1 MGDTY
6 GSAYVAMGARSI
18 SDADMVFAWDDAK
31 VGMMEAE
38 KAANI
43 LFAAEGEKATEKQA
57 AAYEGKQN
65 AVTSASARG
74 IVDAV
79 IAPAQTRKH
88 LIMAFSML

>member
-38 KAANI
+38 KQQI
-43 LFAAEGEKATEKQA
+43 SYLQLKERKQLKNRQLLMK
-57 AAYEGKQN
+57 EN
-65 AVTSASARG
+65 RM
-74 IVDAV
+74 
-79 IAPAQTRKH
+79 P
-88 LIMAFSML
+88 